1 MHLVSTTK
9 TLIQKLREDGW
20 NLLFEKVKSFFEKHE
35 IDVPNMIA
43 LYTAGRGRSRHQN
56 DPMTI
61 EHHFRVDVFFATID
75 SQLQELNDR
84 FREDMVELLMLCLA
98 LDPRDD
104 YKSFNIDDICKLVER
119 FYPEDFSEQKKL
131 HLKF

>member
-20 NLLFEKVKSFFEKHE
+20 NLLFEKVKSFCEKHE

-43 LYTAGRGRSRHQN
+43 LYTADRSRSRHQN

-61 EHHFRVDVFFATID
+61 EHHFRVDFFFLL
-75 SQLQELNDR
+75 QLIL
-84 FREDMVELLMLCLA
+84 
-98 LDPRDD
+98 
-104 YKSFNIDDICKLVER
+104 SCKN
-119 FYPEDFSEQKKL
+119 
-131 HLKF
+131 